1 MSGTPISSQQM
12 TLEEYLEF
20 DANAEGRFEYFDGSV
35 FELSGGSPE
44 HSLLASRIGF
54 LLNTRLLPKG
64 CVVYT
69 SDIKLK
75 VPIIP
80 TYRYSDGTVL
90 CGKPIY
96 EELGTEKLLSN
107 PTLIIEVLSPSTE
120 RFDREGKFKEYK
132 SIPSFREYLLISQD
146 ERFVT
151 LYTKY
156 NERFWFQSEYVKG
169 ETLRLESLDCE
180 ISVDEIYQGILES

>member
-44 HSLLASRIGF
+44 HSLLSNRIG
-54 LLNTRLLPKG
+54 RLLGNQLDARG
-64 CVVYT
+64 CLVFQ
-69 SDIKLK
+69 SDLKIK
-75 VPIIP
+75 VPELQP
-80 TYRYSDGTVL
+80 YRYADVSAL
-90 CGKPIY
+90 CGKAEY
-96 EELGTEKLLSN
+96 EETGNQKLLVN
-107 PTLIIEVLSPSTE
+107 PTLIVEVLSPSTE
-120 RFDREGKFKEYK
+120 KFDRDLKFRAYK
-132 SIPSFREYLLISQD
+132 SIESLKEYLLISQN
-146 ERFVT
+146 EEFIV

-180 ISVDEIYQGILES
+180 ISVDEAYQGILEF

>member
-1 MSGTPISSQQM
+1 MSATPITSQQM

-20 DANAEGRFEYFDGSV
+20 DANAEGRFEYFDGEV

-44 HSLLASRIGF
+44 HSLLTSRIGF
-54 LLNTRLLPKG
+54 LLNSKLLSRG
-64 CVVYT
+64 CSVYST
-69 SDIKLK
+69 DVKLK

-80 TYRYSDGTVL
+80 TYRYSDGSVL

-96 EELGTEKLLSN
+96 EEIGTEKLLTN
-107 PTLIIEVLSPSTE
+107 PTLIVEVLSPSTE
-120 RFDREGKFKEYK
+120 KFDREGKFKEYK

-146 ERFVT
+146 KRFVT

-156 NERFWFQSEYVKG
+156 NEKFWFQSEYVAG
-169 ETLRLESLDCE
+169 ETLKLESLDIE
-180 ISVDEIYQGILES
+180 LSVDEIYEGILS